1 MAERRYHLPDKPRN
15 AADGVPRPVAEAV
28 LDGVARGVDRARPAA
43 PAAPAPVALAAPPA
57 GPGAP
62 ADPAGRRVLRI
73 VLKKAEKVLEYHL
86 ADGSIRSEA
95 LLWYADFPP
104 GAYVAR
110 ALHDRPLHW
119 AYPPQLS
126 AYVAEGGRPYSV
138 LTDSA
143 DHARNTGTFDGVEE
157 VDFVVV
163 GARTAPDGGT
173 GPLDVD
179 GLLNSAEIR
188 RYLILR
194 GRRRGTL
201 PDRAPRD
208 AAALP
213 PDQILALLRLR
224 DQLAG
229 LTETDW
235 ARLAGHDLAGA
246 GSWTAAQEQID
257 AYVRSAERAGALQ
270 AESARDA
277 QIQAARADIDPA
289 KEAAAVGALRGTG
302 DLYDAIIESE
312 NTTSENSPAWAEAEA
327 LRKLMEALAA
337 SRFATVAEFDAAA
350 LRLRDVVGRQAVL
363 HALLGLKEGERVLQA
378 ESQRYRDIG
387 QVTRLATALH
397 TAPVNAGEAGAV
409 RVRTEYPL
417 LRDKVVYDGARAST
431 TLENLQ
437 ELLEQ
442 NIEAQFRN
450 VAKGRRDL
458 SDDPDLVFRLDL
470 VLDETLAAMN
480 LPPDSV
486 QAQLVRAGR
495 GVHTVSGWDVLQQIL
510 TVLAFAAGP
519 LGWIAYVANLAAL
532 GVQIGKSYEKE
543 RQKDVHRTFEHAGRP
558 LASAQRI
565 QGVLEWIDSVL
576 EPLGIVGGALGVLDL
591 PEPFGPAP
599 AEGLP
604 PVRPVPPQTPPGGA
618 GPLAIPEFGPWVS
631 RAERGV
637 IEIRHSNQGGVLR
650 ITRDGYEVHLTPTS
664 GTPTFSHIW
673 ERHDL
678 PVSPRLLEQHPHL
691 AGLHDIDRVT
701 LGGRQFGIGV
711 SPDGWF
717 VYAPGTRNT
726 LLTGRF
732 PGAAADG
739 AASVSALPGVRPQL
753 ALPPGDPARGLVDDL
768 SRALAADVTIGRRI
782 LDPAGNAKADLELLR
797 AARAPR
803 PPVTALVPGLWE
815 RIDFARLRDD
825 LQLPEARISLPHPP
839 RGDEAK
845 ELGPHIRRVGI
856 QAPDGSAA
864 LMERSYNT
872 ETGVFTLEYLRI
884 DRNFPRRF
892 VDIQPQLV
900 PGLGVPLE
908 TYATIALMKWF
919 TQHFGADFTV
929 PRTVHLSNIINVESI
944 AHLAQARLRGVPEET
959 ALLGTRTVLHA
970 ANSITQS
977 GGRIVRAEL
986 SAPGEILPWEW
997 ATTLKERTDLVQ
1009 STGIVLPLDL
1019 PVRKHYDVDL
1029 LVEPA
1034 TPPPPPTNP

>member
-1 MAERRYHLPDKPRN
+1 MAERRYHLPDKARN
-15 AADGVPRPVAEAV
+15 AADGVPRPVSEAV

-43 PAAPAPVALAAPPA
+43 PAAAPAPPAPPAPV
-57 GPGAP
+57 
-62 ADPAGRRVLRI
+62 DPAGRQVLRI

-86 ADGSIRSEA
+86 ADGSIQSES

-110 ALHDRPLHW
+110 ALHDRRLHW

-143 DHARNTGTFDGVEE
+143 DHAGNTGTFDGVEE
-157 VDFVVV
+157 FDFVVV
-163 GARTAPDGGT
+163 GARTAPDGGA

-188 RYLILR
+188 RYLVLR
-194 GRRRGTL
+194 GRRGGTP
-201 PDRAPRD
+201 PDRALRD
-208 AAALP
+208 ATALP
-213 PDQILALLRLR
+213 PDQIVALLRLR
-224 DQLAG
+224 DRLAG
-229 LTETDW
+229 FTETDW
-235 ARLAGHDLAGA
+235 ARLAGHDPAGAPA
-246 GSWTAAQEQID
+246 GSWTEAQEQID
-257 AYVRSAERAGALQ
+257 AYVGSVERAGALQ

-277 QIQAARADIDPA
+277 RLQAARADIDPA
-289 KEAAAVGALRGTG
+289 EEAAAVSALQGTG
-302 DLYDAIIESE
+302 DLYDAIVESE

-327 LRKLMEALAA
+327 FGKLINALAA

-350 LRLRDVVGRQAVL
+350 LRLRDVVRRQAVL

-378 ESQRYRDIG
+378 EAQRYRDIG
-387 QVTRLATALH
+387 QVTRLATALNN
-397 TAPVNAGEAGAV
+397 APVNADEDGAI

-417 LRDKVVYDGARAST
+417 LRDKVVYDGARASK

-458 SDDPDLVFRLDL
+458 SDEPDLVFRLNL

-486 QAQLVRAGR
+486 QAQLIRVGR
-495 GVHTVSGWDVLQQIL
+495 GLRTVSGWDALQQIL
-510 TVLAFAAGP
+510 TVLAIAAGP

-532 GVQIGKSYEKE
+532 GIQIGKSYEKE
-543 RQKDVHRTFEHAGRP
+543 RQKGVHRTFEHAGRP

-599 AEGLP
+599 GEGLP
-604 PVRPVPPQTPPGGA
+604 AGRPVPPQAPPGGA

-637 IEIRHSNQGGVLR
+637 IEIRHSDQRGVLR

-732 PGAAADG
+732 PGGAADG
-739 AASVSALPGVRPQL
+739 AASVSALPDVRPQL

-768 SRALAADVTIGRRI
+768 SRALADDVTIGRRI
-782 LDPAGNAKADLELLR
+782 LDPAGGAKADLELLR
-797 AARAPR
+797 AARTLK
-803 PPVTALVPGLWE
+803 PPVTAFVPGLWE

-825 LQLPEARISLPHPP
+825 LQLPGARISLPHPP
-839 RGDEAK
+839 RGDEAR
-845 ELGPHIRRVGI
+845 ELGPHIRAVGI
-856 QAPDGSAA
+856 QAPDGSGA
-864 LMERSYNT
+864 LMERSYDT

-884 DRNFPRRF
+884 DRNFPRRYID
-892 VDIQPQLV
+892 VQPQLV
-900 PGLGVPLE
+900 PGRGVPLE
-908 TYATIALMKWF
+908 TYVTIALMKWF
-919 TQHFGADFTV
+919 TQHFGADFAV

-944 AHLAQARLRGVPEET
+944 AQLARARLRGVPEET

-977 GGRIVRAEL
+977 GGRIVRAEF
-986 SAPGEILPWEW
+986 SAPGEIVPWGQ
-997 ATTLKERTDLVQ
+997 AATLKERTDLFQ

-1019 PVRKHYDVDL
+1019 LVRKHYDVDL

-1034 TPPPPPTNP
+1034 APPPTPPLANP